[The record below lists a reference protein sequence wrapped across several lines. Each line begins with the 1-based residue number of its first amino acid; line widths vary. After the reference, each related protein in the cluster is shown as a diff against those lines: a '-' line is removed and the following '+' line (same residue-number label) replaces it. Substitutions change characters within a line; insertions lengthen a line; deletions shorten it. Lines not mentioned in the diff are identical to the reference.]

1 MSRWAHREADT
12 ATASSPEGHSTF
24 MSELLAQRAAYS
36 VSGPLCTTVHKPSAR
51 SGALPSLTTCSDDSK
66 PYMILKALDES
77 YKNHIGFAIIRASG
91 EGLQPPTSSRVRA
104 TVLSS
109 GPERV
114 KGFGPSDVR
123 RQHGPRSS
131 WGSNGPRGPKK
142 ATGVPLQHLLAVAHR
157 SRNLENT
164 I

>member
-1 MSRWAHREADT
+1 MENAYFNPFRT
-12 ATASSPEGHSTF
+12 A
-24 MSELLAQRAAYS
+24 
-36 VSGPLCTTVHKPSAR
+36 VSYMIQAVYLMVPRLSF
-51 SGALPSLTTCSDDSK
+51 LITCSDDSK

-114 KGFGPSDVR
+114 LK
-123 RQHGPRSS
+123 
-131 WGSNGPRGPKK
+131 
-142 ATGVPLQHLLAVAHR
+142 L
-157 SRNLENT
+157 
-164 I
+164 